1 MAKIGASG
9 VKWME
14 GEERGGRDCR
24 DDVRVRQMPYIADA
38 WCHGDRV
45 RVMRTIHKCQDE
57 GLSEV
62 EGGCSPHQRLLV
74 DERHELQIGM
84 RHWLQLQTPHIPHA
98 LRQMLL

>member
-1 MAKIGASG
+1 MTGMAGMM
-9 VKWME
+9 WE
-14 GEERGGRDCR
+14 CGRWR
-24 DDVRVRQMPYIADA
+24 ESTAPYIADA
-38 WCHGDRV
+38 WCHGDWV
-45 RVMRTIHKCQDE
+45 RVMRTSHKCQDE